1 MEHGCFV
8 ALMELLGK
16 VLLLLDILQHL
27 GDLVGRLEVEG
38 LVHHVPN
45 VALVVVLEDPACH

>member
-8 ALMELLGK
+8 ALLELLGK
-16 VLLLLDILQHL
+16 VLLLLDISQHL
-27 GDLVGRLEVEG
+27 SDFVGGLEVQG

-45 VALVVVLEDPACH
+45 VALVVVLEDPACQ